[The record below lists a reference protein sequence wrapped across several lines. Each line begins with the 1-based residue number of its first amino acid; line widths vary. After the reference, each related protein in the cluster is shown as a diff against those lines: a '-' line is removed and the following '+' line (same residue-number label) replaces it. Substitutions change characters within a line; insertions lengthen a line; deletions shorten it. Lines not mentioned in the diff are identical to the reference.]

1 MGSVKERLGA
11 SHVVEA
17 GAVSQ
22 SVVPL
27 RAYVQDLPSF
37 RAFVMLWGGFALA
50 IVVRDAPAA
59 LAVAAF
65 AAAAALLSIGIRVSG
80 ALAVGGVAWL
90 VANGFVVHDYGTLA
104 WTGAADAVRLGVLLA
119 AAVCVAEATGQTR

>member
-1 MGSVKERLGA
+1 MSP
-11 SHVVEA
+11 
-17 GAVSQ
+17 

-50 IVVRDAPAA
+50 IVVRGAPPA
-59 LAVAAF
+59 LAVTAF
-65 AAAAALLSIGIRVSG
+65 AAAAALLSIGIRLSG

-119 AAVCVAEATGQTR
+119 AALCAAEATGYSR